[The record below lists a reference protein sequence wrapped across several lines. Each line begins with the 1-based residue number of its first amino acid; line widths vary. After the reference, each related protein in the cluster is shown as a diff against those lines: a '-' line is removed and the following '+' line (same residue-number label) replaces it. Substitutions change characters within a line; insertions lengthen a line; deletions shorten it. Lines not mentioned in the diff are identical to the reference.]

1 MTERGEE
8 GVKAGEVQLIYAYPE
23 LLDKSLQNSDCYIL
37 YSFVLI
43 RYIFLSIFDRIFQE
57 WLEILL

>member
-8 GVKAGEVQLIYAYPE
+8 GVKAGEIQLIYAYPE

-37 YSFVLI
+37 YSFILI
-43 RYIFLSIFDRIFQE
+43 RYIFLSIFDSFFQE